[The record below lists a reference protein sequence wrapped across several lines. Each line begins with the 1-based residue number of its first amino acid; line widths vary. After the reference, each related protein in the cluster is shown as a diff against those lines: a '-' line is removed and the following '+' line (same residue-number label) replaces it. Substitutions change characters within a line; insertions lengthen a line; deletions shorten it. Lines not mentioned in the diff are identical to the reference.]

1 MTPADESTAK
11 SKFVVA
17 RTVADLRRHID
28 PWRAAGER
36 VALVPTMGGLHA
48 GHMALV
54 EAAKRAAERVVV
66 SLFVNPGQFGPAE
79 DLAAYPRDEAAD
91 AVRLAEAEVDLLYAP
106 TFGEV
111 YPEGFATT
119 VSVAHL
125 TAPLCG
131 AKRRGH
137 FDGVATVVAK
147 LLTQC
152 RPDLALFGEKDY
164 QQLLVVRRLASD
176 LDLAVEILAVP
187 TVRDADGLAL
197 SSRNAFLTP
206 DERARAAAI
215 PRLLA
220 EMARRLAAD
229 EAEVDAVIVWGRT
242 ELAAAGLGEI
252 DYLEVR
258 DGETLAPVSGV
269 PGPDAR
275 VFVAAHVGSARLIDN
290 LPVGGVIS
298 PGT

>member
-1 MTPADESTAK
+1 MTPAGESTAG
-11 SKFVVA
+11 SALAVA
-17 RTVADLRRHID
+17 RTVAELRGRVEL
-28 PWRAAGER
+28 WRATGER
-36 VALVPTMGGLHA
+36 IALVPTMGGLHV

-54 EAAKRAAERVVV
+54 EAAKHAAARTVV
-66 SLFVNPGQFGPAE
+66 SLFVNPAQFGPAE
-79 DLAAYPRDEAAD
+79 DLAAYPRDETAD
-91 AVRLAEAEVDLLYAP
+91 AARLEAAGVDLLYAP
-106 TFGEV
+106 ALDEV

-131 AKRRGH
+131 AKRPGH

-152 RPDLALFGEKDY
+152 RPDFALFGEKDY
-164 QQLLVVRRLASD
+164 QQLLVVRRLARD
-176 LDLAVEILAVP
+176 LDLDVGILAVP

-197 SSRNAFLTP
+197 SSRNAFLAP

-215 PRLLA
+215 PRVLA
-220 EMARRLAAD
+220 EIVRRLAAG
-229 EAEVDAVIVWGRT
+229 EAEVDAAVVWGRT
-242 ELAAAGLGEI
+242 ELVAAGIAQL

-258 DGETLAPVSGV
+258 DGETLAPVSGR
-269 PGPDAR
+269 PGPAAR

-290 LPVGGVIS
+290 MAIVS
-298 PGT
+298 